1 MANKMLLTIE
11 KNIRSLKRRLAS
23 VGNMRPGTLGV
34 QYRNPAQKKTPFTQ
48 ISYTRKGQSR
58 SEYVRPENI
67 ETIKREIDAY
77 KGFKSILDK
86 LIDLSIEASR
96 LRCGTR
102 AAPRNAPPRKPKP
115 SGCT

>member
-1 MANKMLLTIE
+1 MASETLANIE
-11 KNIRSLKRRLAS
+11 KKIRRLKRQLAG
-23 VGNMRPGTLGV
+23 VGDLRPGTLSV

-58 SEYVRPENI
+58 SEYVRPENVQ
-67 ETIKREIDAY
+67 TVRREIDAY
-77 KGFKSILDK
+77 KRLKSILDQ

-102 AAPRNAPPRKPKP
+102 ATPRPAPTGPPRPP
-115 SGCT
+115 GCT